1 MPNYPLPSFLAP
13 RAEHEQNAYEHEEYE
28 HEEYELGE
36 YEQQSSFVR
45 ELRDTSGLLKAS
57 IFTLV
62 VAVSG
67 IALALSLG
75 TPVRVMADATASLSD
90 SQPGPG
96 PRAAA
101 DTPPVQSSADARP
114 SASVS
119 GAALS
124 HEELAALTELTSQVR
139 PENNAASPG
148 ALLEQF
154 QAWAAKQDAQTQAPV
169 LAEETVQPPVQA
181 APVQIARD
189 EPAPEEP
196 VQRHGTASALRNAH
210 AEMPHVQK
218 PRAKIRRAASRQAAP
233 IQDAHALQQPV
244 QTTQQ
249 PSFMQTL
256 GWNQ

>member
-1 MPNYPLPSFLAP
+1 MPDYPLPSFLAP
-13 RAEHEQNAYEHEEYE
+13 RAEYEPDAYEHEG
-28 HEEYELGE
+28 YELEE
-36 YEQQSSFVR
+36 YEQQSGFER

-67 IALALSLG
+67 IALALTLG
-75 TPVRVMADATASLSD
+75 HPVRVMADATASLSD
-90 SQPGPG
+90 NQSAPGT
-96 PRAAA
+96 RSAA

-114 SASVS
+114 SAPAP

-124 HEELAALTELTSQVR
+124 HEDLTALAELTNQVR
-139 PENNAASPG
+139 PENSETSPG

-154 QAWAAKQDAQTQAPV
+154 QAWAAKQDAQAQAPV
-169 LAEETVQPPVQA
+169 LAEEAQPPVQA

-196 VQRHGTASALRNAH
+196 LQRHRTVSSLRNAR

-218 PRAKIRRAASRQAAP
+218 PKAKIRRAASRQP
-233 IQDAHALQQPV
+233 IQDARALQQPV
-244 QTTQQ
+244 QNANAQQ
-249 PSFMQTL
+249 PSFLQGL

>member
-1 MPNYPLPSFLAP
+1 MPDYPLPSFLAP
-13 RAEHEQNAYEHEEYE
+13 RAEHEQDAYEHEG
-28 HEEYELGE
+28 YELEE

-90 SQPGPG
+90 SQPAPG

-114 SASVS
+114 SAPAP

-124 HEELAALTELTSQVR
+124 HEELSAFAELTSQVR
-139 PENNAASPG
+139 PENNAASGG

-210 AEMPHVQK
+210 AEMPHLQK